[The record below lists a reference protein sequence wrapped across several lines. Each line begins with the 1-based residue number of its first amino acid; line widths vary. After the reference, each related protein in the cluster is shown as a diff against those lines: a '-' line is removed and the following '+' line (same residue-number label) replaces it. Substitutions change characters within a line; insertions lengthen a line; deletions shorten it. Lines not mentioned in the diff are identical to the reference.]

1 MGWAFFFAFAAMA
14 GGALWRFGK
23 LPRGIMEL
31 VGAALLIAL
40 AGYAW
45 QGNPSVVGS
54 PVESAEAVPLP
65 EMAQKSI
72 RKAMSSSFAA
82 EGQWIDLADSL
93 IKIGHSRA
101 AVSMLSGGLKS
112 SPNNPDLWVAL
123 GNALVVHGGGQMNPA
138 AQFAFERATQ
148 LSPNHPGPPFFM
160 GLALAQ
166 SGKMDEAGEVWR
178 GLLARAPAG
187 APWKADLVARLAEI
201 GQAAAPATK
210 N

>member
-1 MGWAFFFAFAAMA
+1 MGWAFFLIIATTV
-14 GGALWRFGK
+14 GGALWRFGR
-23 LPRGIMEL
+23 LERGVLEL

-45 QGNPSVVGS
+45 QGNASLAGR
-54 PVESAEAVPLP
+54 PVQSAEAAALP

-72 RKAMSSSFAA
+72 RKAMSSTFAA

-101 AVSMLSGGLKS
+101 AVSLLSGGLKS

-138 AQFAFERATQ
+138 AQFAFEKAAQ
-148 LSPNHPGPPFFM
+148 LSPNHPGPPFFI

-187 APWKADLVARLAEI
+187 APWKADLEARLAEI
-201 GQAAAPATK
+201 GQAMVKKKA